1 MTAPAESTRTTAL
14 GWLIWAL
21 GAAHYFYAFFQ
32 RVTPSVIDQELMRD
46 FAASGSQLGSLGGA
60 YFLTYA
66 GLQFPLG
73 ILLDRYGPRR
83 IMAVSA
89 LIAGIGSI
97 GFGLAESLTPAI
109 AGRLL
114 VGAGVAVGLIG
125 TMKLIMIWLPPAR
138 FATFTGITM
147 FVGVVGAVLGQAP
160 VRLVVDVLGWRE
172 TVTWA
177 GAFGLLLAAA
187 IWLLV
192 RDRKQGASAAK
203 HETARKVAV
212 GLASILVNPQ
222 TWYLSIYSATI
233 SAPILTFTTLWGTTF
248 ARESYGMAPETAVF
262 SMSVALA
269 GFGLGLPSGGWASDQ
284 LGRRK
289 PPLWSGASLCLIT
302 WLIILYWPQ
311 PPLIAALI
319 LFFINGLASG
329 WVVTVFALAREV
341 NMPQFGGSVVGF
353 INMMGIGGVAILQ
366 PLIGLLLDRLWDGT
380 IENGIR
386 IYSDEALRQA
396 FLVFPAC
403 SAVALAFCFFTRES
417 YNKQVTA

>member
-1 MTAPAESTRTTAL
+1 MAAPAESTRTTGLA
-14 GWLIWAL
+14 WLIWAL

-46 FAASGSQLGSLGGA
+46 FAATGSELGSLGGA
-60 YFLTYA
+60 YFFTYA

-83 IMAVSA
+83 IMAISA

-109 AGRLL
+109 VGRLL
-114 VGAGVAVGLIG
+114 VGAGVGVGLIG
-125 TMKLIMIWLPPAR
+125 TMKLIMVWLPPSR
-138 FATFTGITM
+138 FATITGITM
-147 FVGVVGAVLGQAP
+147 FIGVVGALLGQTP

-172 TVTWA
+172 TVIWA
-177 GAFGLLLAAA
+177 GAFGLLLAAG
-187 IWLLV
+187 IWLIV
-192 RDRKQGASAAK
+192 RDSEKSAVAK
-203 HETARKVAV
+203 HETLTGVWA
-212 GLASILVNPQ
+212 GLRSILANPQ
-222 TWYLSIYSATI
+222 TWCLGLYSAML
-233 SAPILTFTTLWGTTF
+233 SAPILTFTTLWGSTF
-248 ARESYGMAPETAVF
+248 ARESYGLSPDMAVF

-284 LGRRK
+284 LGQRK
-289 PPLWSGASLCLIT
+289 QPLWAGAILCLIS
-302 WLIILYWPQ
+302 WLIILCWPQ
-311 PPLIAALI
+311 PPLVAALV

-341 NMPQFGGSVVGF
+341 NLPRFGGSVVGF

-366 PLIGLLLDRLWDGT
+366 PFTGFLLDQFWDGT

-386 IYSDEALRQA
+386 VYSDLALRQA

-403 SAVALAFCFFTRES
+403 SAVAVASCFFMRES
-417 YNKQVTA
+417 HNEQVVG